1 MDNKQMTVSRS
12 ARWLK
17 GLGFLVAGLLVIG
30 GLNYWFTS
38 LQRLNVERQELSEM
52 FYNMLGF
59 LELSEGKLDI
69 AEGSEE
75 RFKQTVHQYG
85 LDEPANNRFAYAVN
99 TSTNEIIWSA
109 ADAVG
114 KTAPDGELRFYLNTP
129 FTSPDNIEILF
140 EQARPLK
147 PASLAADPQLQQR
160 YEQNYLLAIQDLGD
174 VGMKIRFIVGK
185 PFTAFG
191 D

>member
-1 MDNKQMTVSRS
+1 MENQQMIASRRT
-12 ARWLK
+12 RWFK
-17 GLGFLVAGLLVIG
+17 GLSFLLAGLFVVV
-30 GLNYWFTS
+30 GLSYWFQYQ
-38 LQRLNVERQELSEM
+38 QRLAVERNHVEGVL
-52 FYNMLGF
+52 FNILGF
-59 LELSEGKLDI
+59 LELREGKLDVV
-69 AEGSEE
+69 AEAKEKA
-75 RFKQTVHQYG
+75 KQTISQYG
-85 LDEPANNRFAYAVN
+85 IDESANNHFAYALNVD
-99 TSTNEIIWSA
+99 TNEILWSA
-109 ADAVG
+109 ADSIG
-114 KTAPDGELRFYLNTP
+114 KPAPAGELRFVLDLP
-129 FTSPDNIEILF
+129 FSLTFDPQI

>member
-1 MDNKQMTVSRS
+1 MGNKQVTASRS

-38 LQRLNVERQELSEM
+38 LQRLDVEREELSEM

-59 LELSEGKLDI
+59 LELREGKLDI
-69 AEGSEE
+69 AEGAEE

-114 KTAPDGELRFYLNTP
+114 KTAPDGELRFYLNAP
-129 FTSPDNIEILF
+129 FTSSGKVETQYA
-140 EQARPLK
+140 QARPLK
-147 PASLAADPQLQQR
+147 PATLVADPQLQQR
-160 YEQNYLLAIQDLGD
+160 YEQEYLLAIQDFQDGID
-174 VGMKIRFIVGK
+174 IRFIVGK
-185 PFTAFG
+185 PFATKP
-191 D
+191 